1 MPFRRHRFGA
11 SRTSGSV
18 PKVRKVRQPKVK
30 APKWKDL
37 KAAYLRY
44 VAGDEDVRV
53 QALYEAINWWDA
65 AILYFLSKKPMDSTQ
80 LSTYEKANKARALGL
95 QGTTVGEKEAGMVM
109 ALKMYEKLWGEA
121 GKSPTIATYVEK
133 LDAVKA
139 ELTAK
144 ANALQERF
152 TTVIDTLSSAFTPLG
167 IKFAVQN
174 TDVQRQYDGN
184 GTITLSRTLA
194 KALIARMRTNGVLS
208 VLFSEAPMVLNV
220 LSIETD
226 PDGRLVQNMTRLR
239 TQLPTL
245 LESILQYCQAVP
257 RGRLFRSAPDTLEA
271 KPEEIAAKKPRQ
283 PRPQRQP
290 GAGKQATGPMVG
302 GRYRAGSAMAMLYER
317 LCDQKPRSLADVL
330 AGIPAGNPLDRLKW
344 LEKHGKET
352 GKWTVTIDKST
363 ASMTL
368 H

>member
-1 MPFRRHRFGA
+1 MPFRRRRYGYSPTA
-11 SRTSGSV
+11 GSV

-37 KAAYLRY
+37 KAAYSRY

-121 GKSPTIATYVEK
+121 GKSPSIVAYAQK

-139 ELTAK
+139 DLTAK
-144 ANALQERF
+144 ASALQDRF
-152 TTVIDTLSSAFTPLG
+152 TAVLDLLTSAFTPLG

-174 TDVQRQYDGN
+174 SDVQRQYDGN

-194 KALIARMRTNGVLS
+194 KALIARMKTNGVLS

-226 PDGRLVQNMTRLR
+226 PEGRLVQNMTRLR
-239 TQLPTL
+239 TQLPGVL
-245 LESILQYCQAVP
+245 DSMLQYCQQVP

-283 PRPQRQP
+283 PRAPKASGT
-290 GAGKQATGPMVG
+290 GAKPAGPMVG
-302 GRYRAGSAMAMLYER
+302 GRYRAGSAMAVLYER
-317 LCDQKPRSLADVL
+317 LCDQQRKPLADVL
-330 AGIPAGNPLDRLKW
+330 AGVPAGNPLDRLKW

-352 GKWTVTIDKST
+352 GKWTVAFDKT
-363 ASMTL
+363 HASMTL